1 MDSGMSSTYNFT
13 TGGYYMSVR
22 VRYAPS
28 PTGLQHIGGVRT
40 ALFNYFFARANGGS
54 FILRIEDTDRE
65 RSTDESIQDLYD
77 TLEWLG
83 VDWDEGPVVGGD
95 FGPYIQSERS
105 DLYAKYAQK
114 LIDDGK
120 AYRCFC
126 TPERLD
132 QLRKEQDAA
141 KSKEKGYD
149 RHCRNLSDE
158 DVAQKLAEG
167 APFVVRLKVPRD
179 GKTSFDDVLMGTI
192 TRKNKDVNPDP
203 VLLKSDGF
211 PTYHLANVIDDHMM
225 GITHI
230 MRAQEWIPS
239 GPLHILLYEAFGWTP
254 PLYCHLPMVMGKDG
268 QKLSKR
274 HGSTA
279 VKDFREKGYL
289 PEALMNYV
297 SMVGW
302 SYDDKREFFTKDDFC
317 ELFTLEKINKA
328 PGVFDYKK
336 LEWYNGMYIREK
348 SDEELA
354 SLLLPYLQ
362 AEGFISSEVRDE
374 EKEMLSSIIP
384 LVKERLK
391 VLSDVIPMT
400 RFLYEEVSVEDAQS
414 FVPKKQ
420 TLEQSARAL
429 ERAYAILRED
439 AGKDD
444 ELIEEKLVEVSKE
457 LDLKVNGVFM
467 PIRVAVTGSQV
478 SPPLFDSIRALGW
491 EKALQRIENSVNML
505 KNEVDHE

>member
-1 MDSGMSSTYNFT
+1 
-13 TGGYYMSVR
+13 MSVR

-40 ALFNYFFARANGGS
+40 ALFNYFFARANKGS

-65 RSTDESIQDLYD
+65 RSTNESIQDLYD
-77 TLEWLG
+77 TLNWLG
-83 VDWDEGPVVGGD
+83 IEWDEGPVVGGEY
-95 FGPYIQSERS
+95 GPYIQSERS
-105 DLYAKYAQK
+105 RLYAQYADQ
-114 LIDDGK
+114 LIADGK

-132 QLRKEQDAA
+132 ALREEQEKT

-149 RHCRNLSDE
+149 RHCRNLSE
-158 DVAQKLAEG
+158 EEIAHNLAQNM
-167 APFVVRLKVPRD
+167 PYVVRLKVPTE
-179 GKTSFDDVLMGTI
+179 GKTSFEDVLMGTI

-211 PTYHLANVIDDHMM
+211 PTYHLANVIDDHLM

-279 VKDFREKGYL
+279 VRDFREKGYL

-302 SYDDKREFFTKDDFC
+302 SYDDKREFFSKEEFC
-317 ELFTLEKINKA
+317 ELFSLEKINKA
-328 PGVFDYKK
+328 PGIFDYKK
-336 LEWYNGMYIREK
+336 LEWYNGIYIREK
-348 SDEELA
+348 RDEELA
-354 SLLLPYLQ
+354 ALLLPYLKE
-362 AEGFISSEVRDE
+362 AGFVGSQVSEQESSFF
-374 EKEMLSSIIP
+374 LSIMP
-384 LVKERLK
+384 LIKERLK
-391 VLSDVIPMT
+391 VLSDVIPLT
-400 RFLYEEVSVEDAQS
+400 RFLYQEVAVEDVQE

-420 TLEQSARAL
+420 SLGDTAVALARAYEILKAHAGEAVEIL
-429 ERAYAILRED
+429 EEQ
-439 AGKDD
+439 
-444 ELIEEKLVEVSKE
+444 LVEVSKE
-457 LDLKVNGVFM
+457 LGLKVNGVFM

-491 EKALQRIENSVNML
+491 EKALQRIEDGVKML
-505 KNEVDHE
+505 EGEVDDE